1 MTSKTMNSPI
11 IDALEKREKERAVH
25 AHGSFPYEIL
35 KQLEAV
41 LPDSME
47 NTAETG
53 CGRSTIL
60 FSNISKNHFAFCIDD
75 HDYKDQSSVLYFEDS
90 EMGIKDRVTWE
101 FGPTQKT
108 LPRYTHNCQYDCVL
122 IDGPHGYPFP
132 DMEYYFFYPHIK
144 PGGYLI
150 IDDIHIPS
158 IGRMADILQE
168 DAMWNFITLISTTAV
183 LQRTEAEETPTFGDQ
198 WWTQDYNR
206 RRVNPQMEFFLDD
219 GQKLESFA
227 SRNARREKRENAPK
241 HMKIFYKIRNL
252 FG

>member
-1 MTSKTMNSPI
+1 MNSPI
-11 IDALEKREKERAVH
+11 IDALEKKEKERAVH
-25 AHGSFPYEIL
+25 AHGSFPYHIL

-60 FSNISKNHFAFCIDD
+60 FSNISKNHIAFCIDD

-90 EMGIKDRVTWE
+90 EMGVKDRVTWE
-101 FGPTQKT
+101 FGPTQQT
-108 LPRYTHNCQYDCVL
+108 LPHYTHNFQYDCVL

-150 IDDIHIPS
+150 IDDIHIPAS
-158 IGRMADILQE
+158 AEWQIFCRKTPCGIL
-168 DAMWNFITLISTTAV
+168 S
-183 LQRTEAEETPTFGDQ
+183 P
-198 WWTQDYNR
+198 
-206 RRVNPQMEFFLDD
+206 
-219 GQKLESFA
+219 
-227 SRNARREKRENAPK
+227 
-241 HMKIFYKIRNL
+241 
-252 FG
+252 

>member
-1 MTSKTMNSPI
+1 M
-11 IDALEKREKERAVH
+11 H
-25 AHGSFPYEIL
+25 AHGSFPYHIL

-60 FSNISKNHFAFCIDD
+60 FSNISKNHIAFCIDD

-90 EMGIKDRVTWE
+90 EMGVKDRVTWE
-101 FGPTQKT
+101 FGPTQQT
-108 LPRYTHNCQYDCVL
+108 LPHYTHNFQYDCVL

-168 DAMWNFITLISTTAV
+168 DAMWNFVTLISTTAV
-183 LQRTEAEETPTFGDQ
+183 LQRTEAKETPTFGDH
-198 WWTQDYNR
+198 WWTEDYNR
-206 RRVNPQMEFFLDD
+206 RRVNPEMEFFLDD
-219 GQKLESFA
+219 GKKLESFA
-227 SRNARREKRENAPK
+227 SRNARRENK
-241 HMKIFYKIRNL
+241 
-252 FG
+252 